1 MSTKTFFAS
10 VLLAS
15 LAAVAIPALA
25 NDNPSSPQNNPQPTA
40 QARPVT
46 RAEVLAD
53 LQIYRE
59 SGLALANLPE
69 NFGIDQK
76 RRAEAEAKYAQL
88 RQSAYFASLVKH
100 YGGNGTDTDVAAA
113 R

>member
-1 MSTKTFFAS
+1 MSTKTVIAS
-10 VLLAS
+10 ALLAT
-15 LAAVAIPALA
+15 LAAVAIPAMA
-25 NDNPSSPQNNPQPTA
+25 TDNPRTA
-40 QARPVT
+40 QDNAASTTGRPLT

-59 SGLALANLPE
+59 SGLAQVNLPE
-69 NFGIDQK
+69 NFGYDQK

-88 RQSAYFASLVKH
+88 RQSAYYASLVKR
-100 YGGNGTDTDVAAA
+100 YGGSETDTDVAAA

>member
-10 VLLAS
+10 ALLAT
-15 LAAVAIPALA
+15 LAAIAIPAMA
-25 NDNPSSPQNNPQPTA
+25 ADNPRTA
-40 QARPVT
+40 QQADTASTAGRPLT

-59 SGLALANLPE
+59 SGLAQVNLPE
-69 NFGIDQK
+69 NFGYDQK

-88 RQSAYFASLVKH
+88 RQSSYYAALVKR
-100 YGGNGTDTDVAAA
+100 YGGNEADTDVAAA

>member
-10 VLLAS
+10 ALLAT
-15 LAAVAIPALA
+15 LAAVAIPAMA
-25 NDNPSSPQNNPQPTA
+25 ADSPRTSQNEPASTTG
-40 QARPVT
+40 RPVT

-59 SGLALANLPE
+59 SGLAQADLSE
-69 NFGIDQK
+69 GFGLDQK
-76 RRAEAEAKYAQL
+76 RRAQAEAKYAQL
-88 RQSAYFASLVKH
+88 RQSAYYASLVKR
-100 YGGNGTDTDVAAA
+100 YGGNEADTDVAAV